1 MANPP
6 RRGPGHGP
14 GRGFQKP
21 KNLKKTIGTLLGYIG
36 RSRYLLIFVALCVVL
51 NSLCSILGS
60 YLLKPLINDCIV
72 PGDYDRLIRTLVLMA
87 LVYVTGALLSF
98 TYARIMVRVSQ
109 RTTHAIRQDLF
120 QKMQRLPLS
129 YFDTHSHG
137 DHIGGHARIRNLTNL
152 KVAAHKSSAPKVT
165 DPVPYAVE
173 TRTKF
178 PGYSP
183 APQVYLQGVPVDRV
197 LEDGE
202 VIAGRLQVIHTPGH
216 DDDCVCWYD
225 IPTGTLITGDS
236 LQGNGTPAQGV
247 GFYKNLD
254 EYLCSLRKLQQIQID
269 HVICGHDY
277 DEIGWNI
284 SGAEAVRSALQC
296 CQAAVERYHDFI
308 LQQYQAGVSDPVEV
322 ALALI
327 RKYGCAMPDKLFLAL
342 YTVTQ
347 HLGKIE
353 STRQ

>member
-1 MANPP
+1 MLHFEKLYPD
-6 RRGPGHGP
+6 
-14 GRGFQKP
+14 
-21 KNLKKTIGTLLGYIG
+21 
-36 RSRYLLIFVALCVVL
+36 V
-51 NSLCSILGS
+51 
-60 YLLKPLINDCIV
+60 YLLKVPFSGLWTGVVLITGEENC
-72 PGDYDRLIRTLVLMA
+72 LIDSGAKDTDVDQYILPA
-87 LVYVTGALLSF
+87 LAELGLDL
-98 TYARIMVRVSQ
+98 
-109 RTTHAIRQDLF
+109 HAIGWL
-120 QKMQRLPLS
+120 LN
-129 YFDTHSHG
+129 THSHG

-183 APQVYLQGVPVDRV
+183 VPQVYLQGVPVDRV

-202 VIAGRLQVIHTPGH
+202 VVAGRLQVIHTPGH

>member
-1 MANPP
+1 MLHFEKLYPD
-6 RRGPGHGP
+6 
-14 GRGFQKP
+14 
-21 KNLKKTIGTLLGYIG
+21 
-36 RSRYLLIFVALCVVL
+36 V
-51 NSLCSILGS
+51 
-60 YLLKPLINDCIV
+60 YLLKVPFSGLWTGVVLITGEENC
-72 PGDYDRLIRTLVLMA
+72 LIDSGAKDTDVDQYILPA
-87 LVYVTGALLSF
+87 LAELGLDL
-98 TYARIMVRVSQ
+98 
-109 RTTHAIRQDLF
+109 HAIGWL
-120 QKMQRLPLS
+120 LN
-129 YFDTHSHG
+129 THSHG

>member
-1 MANPP
+1 MLHFEKLY
-6 RRGPGHGP
+6 PG
-14 GRGFQKP
+14 
-21 KNLKKTIGTLLGYIG
+21 
-36 RSRYLLIFVALCVVL
+36 V
-51 NSLCSILGS
+51 
-60 YLLKPLINDCIV
+60 YLLKVPFSGLWTGVVLITGEENCMIDSGAKDTDVDQYIL
-72 PGDYDRLIRTLVLMA
+72 PA
-87 LVYVTGALLSF
+87 LAELGLDL
-98 TYARIMVRVSQ
+98 
-109 RTTHAIRQDLF
+109 HAIGWL
-120 QKMQRLPLS
+120 LN
-129 YFDTHSHG
+129 THSHG

-236 LQGNGTPAQGV
+236 LQGNGTPAQGI
-247 GFYKNLD
+247 GFYKNLE
-254 EYLCSLRKLQQIQID
+254 EYCSSLKKLRQMPID
-269 HVICGHDY
+269 NIICGHEY

-284 SGAEAVRSALQC
+284 SGAEAVSKALQC
-296 CQAAVERYHDFI
+296 CADAVDRYHAFV
-308 LQQYQAGVSDPVEV
+308 LQQYRAGRTDPVE
-322 ALALI
+322 LALELI
-327 RKYGCAMPDKLFLAL
+327 RTHGCAMPEKLFLAL

-347 HLGKIE
+347 HLEKIKN
-353 STRQ
+353 SNQ